1 MTLKAILIAMFLAL
15 GLTWG
20 AIRAEA
26 APQNLPASPEWISK
40 LPAAQNARQL
50 FVVAGVGQTTA
61 WISMHTRDKY
71 DRWVELM
78 TTPGFIG
85 RNGLGKERE
94 GDGKTPVGVFHFTKA
109 FGINPDPGSKLPYTQ
124 VDENYYWSGDGRKG
138 MKYNQMVDI
147 RQMPNLDTESSEHLT
162 DYNPHYLYC
171 LDMGYN
177 IDCVPGRGSALFLH
191 CFGPEKPFTGGCVA
205 IPVAKM
211 MFVLQNVEPD
221 CVLIIDSLENL
232 GGNFS

>member
-1 MTLKAILIAMFLAL
+1 MLSLVF
-15 GLTWG
+15 GLT
-20 AIRAEA
+20 RSEA
-26 APQNLPASPEWISK
+26 APTNLPASPEWISK

-85 RNGLGKERE
+85 KNGLGKERE
-94 GDGKTPVGVFHFTKA
+94 GDNKTPVGVFRFTKA
-109 FGINPDPGSKLPYTQ
+109 FGINPDPGSKMPYTQ
-124 VDENYYWSGDGRKG
+124 IDDNYYWSGDWRDG

-147 RQMPNLDTESSEHLT
+147 RQMPNLDTENSEHLT

-191 CFGPEKPFTGGCVA
+191 CFGSEKPFTGGCVA
-205 IPVAKM
+205 IPVDKM
-211 MFVLQNVEPD
+211 ITVLQNVEPD
-221 CVLIIDSLENL
+221 CVLVIDSLENL
-232 GGNFS
+232 GGHFS